1 MRRVLEYFDIS
12 TQLTNVLGTHVK
24 NCLQCVF
31 RRAEGERNGLD
42 EWRYMRVES
51 Y

>member
-12 TQLTNVLGTHVK
+12 TQFTNVLGTLVR

-31 RRAEGERNGLD
+31 RGAEGERNGLD
-42 EWRYMRVES
+42 EWRYTRVES